1 LSFSIEYIPPS
12 SSSNSLLD
20 DDDESDGLV
29 NELKRKE
36 SQIRSTKK
44 EDFQIRIKVVEAR
57 QLDGNNISPMVRIK
71 CSNMIKTTKTIKS
84 TNNPYWDEIF
94 FFNFNTSQAELFD
107 QPLDFSVYNTH
118 NLIRDSLVGSF
129 KIDIGYVYDEPKHS
143 IISKW
148 LLLGDPEDL
157 GSGIYCLF
165 LSIKIF
171 NCRINYRLNNQN

>member
-1 LSFSIEYIPPS
+1 MINTPL
-12 SSSNSLLD
+12 

-44 EDFQIRIKVVEAR
+44 EDFQIRIKVFEAR
-57 QLDGNNISPMVRIK
+57 QLEGNNISPMVRIK

-84 TNNPYWDEIF
+84 TNEPYWDEIF
-94 FFNFNTSQAELFD
+94 FFNFNASQAELFD
-107 QPLDFSVYNTH
+107 QPLDFSVYNTQ

-157 GSGIYCLF
+157 GSGSKGYLKVTVNVLGAGDEVPVNIFLIY
-165 LSIKIF
+165 
-171 NCRINYRLNNQN
+171 INTLYYSF